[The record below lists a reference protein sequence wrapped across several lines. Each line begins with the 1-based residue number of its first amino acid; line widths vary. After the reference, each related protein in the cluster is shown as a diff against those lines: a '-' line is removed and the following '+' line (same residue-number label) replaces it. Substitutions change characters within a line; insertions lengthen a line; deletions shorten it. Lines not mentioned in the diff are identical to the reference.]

1 MHNMYT
7 LVQLNFNITREGLKV
22 TDWRCHAGTVQ
33 NGSKQSV
40 HGRCGTVQN
49 GSVAEF
55 AAERFRTVPALIVR
69 CLGWLQIHAGTV
81 LNGSVLIVGT
91 VQNCSAA
98 TLRGKHQV
106 EGGKRLKPLA
116 ASSTE
121 SAWPTFV
128 TSSLNLGFSEC
139 SDLLPSQGKECRQ
152 CSSCF
157 GLWSLWS
164 TLVFQCRLLPCPT
177 RTCKYGCDVLTCVFL
192 RKHGL

>member
-1 MHNMYT
+1 MPERFRTVPSNQSM
-7 LVQLNFNITREGLKV
+7 EGAE
-22 TDWRCHAGTVQ
+22 RFRTVPWLSLLR
-33 NGSKQSV
+33 NGS
-40 HGRCGTVQN
+40 
-49 GSVAEF
+49 
-55 AAERFRTVPALIVR
+55 ERFRTVPALIVR

-98 TLRGKHQV
+98 TLRGKHHV